1 LITIYLVS
9 VLIVRNQN
17 KLQNEF
23 NLSVVKRLA
32 KGHLHV
38 VN

>member
-9 VLIVRNQN
+9 VLIDLNQN
-17 KLQNEF
+17 KLQNES
-23 NLSVVKRLA
+23 NLLVVKRLA